1 MMKKT
6 IMTGLSDPSAN
17 SAGATFQPVMTAMLQ
32 PRLESVTCPHPEGQH
47 RMAWWSWG
55 DPTASH
61 VVVCVHGLTRQGR
74 DFDRLAQ
81 ALVARAGQAGQSIHV
96 VCPDVA
102 GRGHSEWLPKAALY
116 QIPQYASDMLAM
128 LGHLYQH
135 APMQTLDWVGTSM
148 GGLIGMVMAG
158 QAGLP
163 PPVPLRRL
171 VLNDVGPSIT
181 WDSVQRMQQYVGRF
195 GQFANLSE
203 AAAEMRRLSYGF
215 GPVPDD
221 IWLELSSHMVRQRP
235 DGALTLHYDPSIG
248 EPIRALTAEAAH
260 AAEAV
265 VWGLY
270 DQIQAQVLLIRGQ
283 ESDLLTEDTARAMT
297 ERGPKAQLVQWSGYG
312 HAPTLTDSAH
322 ISILADFLLGPQ
334 A

>member
-1 MMKKT
+1 
-6 IMTGLSDPSAN
+6 MTGLADPLAD
-17 SAGATFQPVMTAMLQ
+17 SAGALFSPVMTAMLQ
-32 PRLESVTCPHPEGQH
+32 PRLESVTCTYPEGQH

-55 DPTASH
+55 DPTANH

-81 ALVARAGQAGQSIHV
+81 ALVTRAERAGRAIHV

-102 GRGHSEWLPKAALY
+102 GRGHSEWLPQPALY
-116 QIPQYASDMLAM
+116 QIPQYASDMLA
-128 LGHLYQH
+128 LLAELQRH
-135 APMQTLDWVGTSM
+135 APLQTLDWVGTSM

-158 QAGLP
+158 QPGLP
-163 PPVPLRRL
+163 LPAPLRRL

-181 WDSVQRMQQYVGRF
+181 WTSVQRMQQYVGRF

-203 AAAEMRRLSYGF
+203 AASEMRRLSYGF

-221 IWLELSSHMVRQRP
+221 IWLELSSHMVRQRH
-235 DGALTLHYDPSIG
+235 DGALTLHYDPAIG
-248 EPIRALTAEAAH
+248 EPISALTPEAAQ

-270 DQIQAQVLLIRGQ
+270 EQIQARVLLIRGQ

-312 HAPTLTDSAH
+312 HAPTLTDPAH
-322 ISILADFLLGPQ
+322 IQTLADFLLGSP